1 MNLIGAHI
9 GNFVVEKRLGAG
21 GMGTVYMCRH
31 PLIEQTRALKV
42 LHDENASDP
51 ELVSRFFQEARA
63 AASIGHENIVEV
75 MDFGTLETERGPMVY
90 MMMELLDGESLTA
103 WRQRVGLSIDGIRTI
118 MTQCCDAL
126 QAAHDHGIVHRD
138 LKPENIYVC
147 PRRGNPLFVKIMDF
161 GIAKLLDPS
170 QAAARTRLG
179 VAMGTPGYMSPEQ
192 CQGTRDID
200 GRADVYA
207 LGVVLFEL
215 LTGHLPFPGGLKEA
229 LSGHLFH
236 TPPLPSSI
244 EPGVPPEMDAIVMHA
259 MEKSREHR
267 FATMTEMRR
276 AFADPERHLAE
287 YGGAV
292 SHSQPTPVPPVP
304 ATPFPVA
311 GERQRPPHHRAP
323 RAVPLAV
330 AGALVVAFIVAGLLQ
345 RAPAPPPEHE
355 AVPAAVSPPAP
366 AVAPPADASPP
377 TADAA
382 AADAISEPTPLVPP
396 AKAEPPATKTIEP
409 ATKTAEPKV
418 GPAQKTKKA
427 KKKGEF
433 DRDAVF
439 RPDFG

>member
-1 MNLIGAHI
+1 MNLVGAHI
-9 GNFVVEKRLGAG
+9 GNFVVERRLGAG

-31 PLIEQTRALKV
+31 PLIGQTRALKV
-42 LHDENASDP
+42 LHDENAADP

-75 MDFGTLETERGPMVY
+75 TDFGTLETPRGPVVY

-103 WRQRVGLSIDGIRTI
+103 WRSRVGLSIDGIRTI
-118 MTQCCDAL
+118 MTQCCAAL

-147 PRRGNPLFVKIMDF
+147 PRGSNPLFVKIMDF

-192 CQGTRDID
+192 CQGKRDID

-207 LGVVLFEL
+207 LGVVMFEL
-215 LTGHLPFPGGLKEA
+215 LTGRLPFPGGLKES

-267 FATMTEMRR
+267 FASMAEMQR
-276 AFADPERHLAE
+276 AIADPARHLAA
-287 YGGAV
+287 YGGGAPA
-292 SHSQPTPVPPVP
+292 SHPTPVPPIA
-304 ATPFPVA
+304 ATPFPIA
-311 GERQRPPHHRAP
+311 GERQRPPHYRAP

-330 AGALVVAFIVAGLLQ
+330 AGALVVAFIIAGLLQ
-345 RAPAPPPEHE
+345 RAPEPPPAGDQTTPAVQPAPTPAVAPAPDA
-355 AVPAAVSPPAP
+355 AVPTVDATAPARVVTPPAEPPAP
-366 AVAPPADASPP
+366 AVTTPPKP
-377 TADAA
+377 
-382 AADAISEPTPLVPP
+382 V
-396 AKAEPPATKTIEP
+396 KKATKP
-409 ATKTAEPKV
+409 SRP
-418 GPAQKTKKA
+418 A
-427 KKKGEF
+427 KKKKATKPKKKKKIN
-433 DRDAVF
+433 RDAIY